1 MLGEKQ
7 RLQRE
12 RDRLEE
18 DIKEKERRN
27 QQLRER
33 VERSEME
40 KASASQKVQSMR
52 DQMKTMKDKMIELQK
67 NQIDIG
73 RNPGEAIEKVSNP
86 IYEKMRID
94 VENRLQPTLEQ
105 NMIKKSQMESE
116 LAILNSQVY
125 DEQMNQINCKQQIVE
140 QKDLLEDLNQEVDS
154 LKQRIGDMQERKATL
169 NQKVEGLTE

>member
-7 RLQRE
+7 RIQRE
-12 RDRLEE
+12 RDRLVE
-18 DIKEKERRN
+18 DIKEKEMRN
-27 QQLRER
+27 QKLRER
-33 VERSEME
+33 VERSEMD
-40 KASASQKVQSMR
+40 KASASQKVQGMR
-52 DQMKTMKDKMIELQK
+52 DQMKAMKDKMVELQK

-125 DEQMNQINCKQQIVE
+125 DEQMNQINCKQQITE

-169 NQKVEGLTE
+169 N

>member
-1 MLGEKQ
+1 M
-7 RLQRE
+7 
-12 RDRLEE
+12 
-18 DIKEKERRN
+18 RN
-27 QQLRER
+27 QKLRER
-33 VERSEME
+33 VERSEMD
-40 KASASQKVQSMR
+40 KASASQKVQGMR
-52 DQMKTMKDKMIELQK
+52 DQMKAMKDKMVELQK

-125 DEQMNQINCKQQIVE
+125 DEQMNQINCKQQITE

-169 NQKVEGLTE
+169 N

>member
-1 MLGEKQ
+1 MRRERQAAKIPINEMLGEKQ

-12 RDRLEE
+12 RDRLAE
-18 DIKEKERRN
+18 DLKEREQRN
-27 QQLRER
+27 QKLREH

-40 KASASQKVQSMR
+40 KASSSQQVQGMR
-52 DQMKTMKDKMIELQK
+52 EQMKQMKDKMLELQK

-116 LAILNSQVY
+116 LAVLNNSVY
-125 DEQMNQINCKQQIVE
+125 DE
-140 QKDLLEDLNQEVDS
+140 
-154 LKQRIGDMQERKATL
+154 
-169 NQKVEGLTE
+169 

>member
-7 RLQRE
+7 RIQRE
-12 RDRLEE
+12 RDRLVE
-18 DIKEKERRN
+18 DIKEKQMRN
-27 QQLRER
+27 QKLRER
-33 VERSEME
+33 VERSEMD
-40 KASASQKVQSMR
+40 KASASQKVQGMR
-52 DQMKTMKDKMIELQK
+52 DQMKAMKDKMVELQK

-125 DEQMNQINCKQQIVE
+125 DEQMNQINCKQQITE

-169 NQKVEGLTE
+169 N